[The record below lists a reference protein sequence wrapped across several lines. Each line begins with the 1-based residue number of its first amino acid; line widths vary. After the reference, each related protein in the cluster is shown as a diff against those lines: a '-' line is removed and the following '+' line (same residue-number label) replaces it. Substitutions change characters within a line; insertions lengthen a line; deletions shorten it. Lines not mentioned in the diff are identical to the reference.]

1 MEIVKIVTRIILV
14 RHGQTRWNLVEHF
27 RGQADVPLNET
38 GLAQA
43 EAVSRRVARHW
54 SPVAVYASPLSRAVR
69 TAEVI
74 AQPLGLTVQVTSGLL
89 DMDFGQWQGLTVDAV
104 KARWPELSSAWYA
117 VPHTVSVPS
126 GETLADVRARGM
138 ATVQELCARH
148 SDQTIVLVGHNAIN
162 RVILLGVL
170 GLGNECFWR
179 IGQDPCAIN
188 VFEFAENAF
197 TLVSLNDTG
206 HLV

>member
-1 MEIVKIVTRIILV
+1 MTCIILV
-14 RHGQTRWNLVEHF
+14 RHGQTRWNLVEHI

-43 EAVSRRVARHW
+43 EAVSRRVARQW
-54 SPVAVYASPLSRAVR
+54 SPTAVYASPLSRAIR

-74 AQPLGLTVQVTSGLL
+74 ARPFGLAVQVTSGLL
-89 DMDFGQWQGLTVDAV
+89 DMNFGQWQGLTVDAV
-104 KARWPELSSAWYA
+104 RARWPELGSAWYS
-117 VPHTVSVPS
+117 VPHMVHVPG

-138 ATVQELCARH
+138 ATVRELCATH
-148 SDQTIVLVGHNAIN
+148 VDETVVLVGHNAIN

-179 IGQDPCAIN
+179 IGQDPCGIN
-188 VFEFAENAF
+188 VFEFAHGAF
-197 TLVSLNDTG
+197 TLEAMNDTG